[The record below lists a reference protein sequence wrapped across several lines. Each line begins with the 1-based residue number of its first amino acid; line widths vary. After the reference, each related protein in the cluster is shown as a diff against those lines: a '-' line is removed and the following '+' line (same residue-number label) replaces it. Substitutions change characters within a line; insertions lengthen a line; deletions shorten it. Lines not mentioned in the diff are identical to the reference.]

1 MNKPSLIIRNGSFL
15 LFGVL
20 FGFLLSR
27 AGATDPALISG
38 LLLFQNLHLLW
49 VIGTAVGVGAVLNL
63 SAKFFHW
70 RNLSNGQLMSFPH
83 KPFVRALIPGA
94 LLFGTGWGL
103 TGVCPGTAPA
113 MLGEGQWFAGV
124 ILVGIVLGTWLV
136 GFVHHKQIQ
145 RMPKITQHSSEIQ
158 PR

>member
-1 MNKPSLIIRNGSFL
+1 MNNPSPIIRNGSFL
-15 LFGVL
+15 LFGIV

-27 AGATDPALISG
+27 AGATDPALISS

-63 SAKFFHW
+63 SAKIFHW
-70 RNLSNGQLMSFPH
+70 RNLSNGQLISFPH

-113 MLGEGQWFAGV
+113 MLGEGQWFVGV
-124 ILVGIVLGTWLV
+124 ILMGIVLGTWLV
-136 GFVHHKQIQ
+136 GLAHHKQLKRIA
-145 RMPKITQHSSEIQ
+145 KIDRHPSEIH

>member
-1 MNKPSLIIRNGSFL
+1 MNNPSPIIRNGSFL
-15 LFGVL
+15 LFGIV

-27 AGATDPALISG
+27 AGATDPALISS

-49 VIGTAVGVGAVLNL
+49 VIATAVGVGAILNL

-83 KPFVRALIPGA
+83 KPFVRALVPGA

-113 MLGEGQWFAGV
+113 MLGEGQWFVGI

-136 GFVHHKQIQ
+136 GFMHHKQMK
-145 RMPKITQHSSEIQ
+145 RLPKIDRHPKETHS
-158 PR
+158 